1 MLNVRYGRY
10 PQQSAYTSHCW
21 CTCLVL
27 VYTAADWFDS
37 FIVPRYWRMN
47 QSINQSINQ
56 SVFRST
62 YLKAFAID
70 LWVLWVRGTML
81 GDWRSESW
89 HSQLVL
95 PLLIFNSFCLWASE
109 EGRQTA
115 IERQNFVVLS
125 AAPSHFQFRLFYRP
139 AVFSLMACT
148 LCPFS
153 FSIPFVLQAGRLLI
167 DCWFENRK
175 LFVLQASS
183 HWWHVP
189 HAPTHL
195 RAENRVFYRQAVFSF
210 ILLELEAI
218 SKLFSS
224 VSVSVSL
231 ELTEIAFDRRAI
243 CFSNRT

>member
-139 AVFSLMACT
+139 AVFSLIADLRTENC
-148 LCPFS
+148 LFYR
-153 FSIPFVLQAGRLLI
+153 RLLI
-167 DCWFENRK
+167 DGMYHMPLLIWEQKTVCFTGRP
-175 LFVLQASS
+175 SS
-183 HWWHVP
+183 HLYYWNWKP
-189 HAPTHL
+189 
-195 RAENRVFYRQAVFSF
+195 
-210 ILLELEAI
+210 
-218 SKLFSS
+218 
-224 VSVSVSL
+224 
-231 ELTEIAFDRRAI
+231 
-243 CFSNRT
+243 